1 MGSPGADW
9 DEGLKDERHSEVSD
23 ALSLQRVLGVFER
36 NYRLS
41 SADFYRAHVRD
52 EAPAADL
59 SPSHREVWSGTYRRW
74 LHDREADGSLAATL
88 SDGDRV

>member
-1 MGSPGADW
+1 V
-9 DEGLKDERHSEVSD
+9 KDQRHNEVSD
-23 ALSLQRVLGVFER
+23 PHALQRVLGVFER

-59 SPSHREVWSGTYRRW
+59 SPWHREVWSGTYRRW
-74 LHDREADGSLAATL
+74 LRDREVDGSLVATL
-88 SDGDRV
+88 TERDRV

>member
-1 MGSPGADW
+1 
-9 DEGLKDERHSEVSD
+9 LKNERHSEVSE

-52 EAPAADL
+52 EAPAANL
-59 SPSHREVWSGTYRRW
+59 SPWHREVWSGTYRRW
-74 LHDREADGSLAATL
+74 LRDSGADASLAATL